1 MNKSTPLNQLPNNPM
16 LQNSFVNEP
25 QRQIVTNAQQ
35 AVGNMNMPQNTQM
48 LPDGGDDD
56 AEIQEA
62 LNDVNAQL
70 MQQQQP
76 QRPPQMMGAA
86 THVQESEY
94 MAQQPPQYMPMPNIP
109 IENQAEMMFMQ
120 GAGPSRYIHA
130 PSPVAPAPSFTIS
143 DIMTRFADD
152 VKLAVTIATVV
163 AAVHFI
169 PFDSIIGKYFAIEN
183 IPYHD
188 IILRAVFAA
197 IIVIVVKNLVLTR
210 F

>member
-16 LQNSFVNEP
+16 MQNTFVNDQ

-35 AVGNMNMPQNTQM
+35 AIGNINMPQNTQVQ
-48 LPDGGDDD
+48 PDFGDDD

-70 MQQQQP
+70 QP
-76 QRPPQMMGAA
+76 QPPPQRMQTPPPQMMQMP
-86 THVQESEY
+86 QEYNQEVLPHQ
-94 MAQQPPQYMPMPNIP
+94 MIPNIP
-109 IENQAEMMFMQ
+109 IENQSDLMFMQ
-120 GAGPSRYIHA
+120 GARAMAHPQQML
-130 PSPVAPAPSFTIS
+130 APAPQKKDWFNMS
-143 DIMTRFADD
+143 DFFERFADD
-152 VKLAVTIATVV
+152 VKLAVIIAIVV

-169 PFDSIIGKYFAIEN
+169 PFSSLIGKYIAVEK

-197 IIVIVVKNLVLTR
+197 VVIVAVKNLV